1 MLTMPSRVTC
11 RWNLLATDKTGV
23 TLQLLPMLL
32 GFFTYKAAVIA
43 QAGLSVLD
51 GLSPSEKTAS
61 TQDASTDALNAE
73 TNATYVQRILTK

>member
-1 MLTMPSRVTC
+1 MLATLLIQC
-11 RWNLLATDKTGV
+11 RWNLLATDKTGI

-43 QAGLSVLD
+43 QAGLSVLEN
-51 GLSPSEKTAS
+51 LSSSEQATS
-61 TQDASTDALNAE
+61 SSDASDTMNAE